1 MQARLVC
8 VCSVASNSLW
18 PHGLQLARLLCPWS
32 FPHRNIRAGC
42 LYLLQAI
49 FPTQGSNLSLLC
61 LLHWQ
66 ADSLPLHHPERP
78 ENMGWPSIYK
88 ELEKGLNLSWRIPT
102 ASSQVGD
109 CQDGAPREKGT
120 CSGADTLRLHTLLQE
135 ASLSWL
141 CFPEI
146 LWESNETS
154 WVMSLLSLKPCTPQW
169 TRDLCGWE
177 KTRRLLR
184 GGVSRTEP
192 WMTVLLT

>member
-1 MQARLVC
+1 MGC
-8 VCSVASNSLW
+8 VRTCVPAQSFSHVQLFANPMDCSPPGSSV
-18 PHGLQLARLLCPWS
+18 HGN
-32 FPHRNIRAGC
+32 FPGKNTGVGC
-42 LYLLQAI
+42 HFLLQRI

-78 ENMGWPSIYK
+78 ENTGWPSIYK

-102 ASSQVGD
+102 ARSQVGD

-120 CSGADTLRLHTLLQE
+120 CSEADTLRLHTLLQE

-146 LWESNETS
+146 L
-154 WVMSLLSLKPCTPQW
+154 
-169 TRDLCGWE
+169 
-177 KTRRLLR
+177 
-184 GGVSRTEP
+184 
-192 WMTVLLT
+192 